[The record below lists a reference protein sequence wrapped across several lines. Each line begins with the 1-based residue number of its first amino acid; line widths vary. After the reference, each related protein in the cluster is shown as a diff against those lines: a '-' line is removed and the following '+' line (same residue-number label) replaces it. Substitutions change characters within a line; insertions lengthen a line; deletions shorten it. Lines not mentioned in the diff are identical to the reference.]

1 MSIGPAGVLG
11 ASGIDKSG
19 LQRLLPAVSGASL
32 QHTDQ
37 VRHDRSFFEF
47 LRRFH
52 YLQLIF
58 FRVCPN
64 LLSDAGNPATDQIP
78 AVHRQGI
85 IGIDPAV
92 DQKRVPDGVFHIP
105 VRFCRIYF
113 GECPE
118 RVPQCLHLLIRPG
131 IRQVLS
137 RHLRQFLISA
147 RPGKNDLK
155 EPGHFIEVH
164 ILVVGNT
171 FRVFGPGRHQPDHI
185 CQNGNRLHIF
195 HDRNPFVALLHVK
208 AVLIFIR
215 YDRVPQAFVQL
226 RVIQIGPFHGK
237 FGILRD
243 QRHKIAGKGILSAGG
258 PGPDDHIQRNLSNP
272 HMNLFIGAD
281 IFDLRLQR
289 RKIRLLPLQQG
300 TGFILITNLF
310 GILVIISHSGFSFH
324 FPLYYPTG
332 SGDVKYKE
340 YPKGKGCFRK
350 SHFLRADIPT

>member
-32 QHTDQ
+32 QHADQ
-37 VRHDRSFFEF
+37 IRHDRSFFEF

-58 FRVCPN
+58 FRVCPQF
-64 LLSDAGNPATDQIP
+64 LADAGDPAADQVP
-78 AVHRQGI
+78 AVHRQGV

-92 DQKRVPDGVFHIP
+92 NQESVPDSVGRVP
-105 VRFCRIYF
+105 VRLCRIGP

-137 RHLRQFLISA
+137 GHFRQFLIGA

-171 FRVFGPGRHQPDHI
+171 FRLSGPGRHQTGHI
-185 CQNGNRLHIF
+185 SQNGNRLHIF
-195 HDRNPFVALLHVK
+195 HDRYSFVALLHVK

-215 YDRVPQAFVQL
+215 FDRVPQAFIQL

-243 QRHKIAGKGILSAGG
+243 QRHKIAGKRILPAGG
-258 PGPDDHIQRNLSNP
+258 PGPDDHIQRNLSNS